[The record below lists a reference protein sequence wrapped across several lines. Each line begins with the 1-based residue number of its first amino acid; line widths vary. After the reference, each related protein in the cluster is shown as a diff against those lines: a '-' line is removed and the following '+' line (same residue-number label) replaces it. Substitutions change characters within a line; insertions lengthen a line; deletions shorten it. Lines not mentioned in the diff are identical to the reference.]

1 MKLSV
6 VLLTLLAAPAA
17 LAHPAHPPH
26 GEGFMVEVPE
36 LGAGRSRMLGMAG
49 QGRLGLQLQSLTP
62 DLRKFFGAPEKEGVL
77 VSHVVEGSPAA
88 KAGFRAGDVLL
99 KVGDRTVDDA
109 ADVIAAVAE
118 RKEGEKVPVV
128 ILRDRQR
135 YTLAPVL
142 AKPALPQ
149 GFEVLRGGGELREQ
163 VQRLERQVRELEDR
177 LRKLERR

>member
-6 VLLTLLAAPAA
+6 VLLAALAAPAA
-17 LAHPAHPPH
+17 ALAHPPH
-26 GEGFMVEVPE
+26 GEDFTIHVPE
-36 LGAGRSRMLGMAG
+36 LGPGRVRMFGMAG

-109 ADVIAAVAE
+109 ADVVAAVAD
-118 RKEGEKVPVV
+118 RKEGDKVPVV

-135 YTLAPVL
+135 YTLGPVL
-142 AKPALPQ
+142 EKPALPQ
-149 GFEVLRGGGELREQ
+149 GFEALRGGGELREQ
-163 VQRLERQVRELEDR
+163 VQRLERQVRELEER
-177 LRKLERR
+177 LKKLERR